1 MIAFRC
7 TPEEH
12 KPICE
17 MAAWSGINRQNF
29 IIAKLIES
37 QVEVRPHERAE
48 SAERLVMAELVKE
61 VRLATFYG
69 ELLDGPCVLSMT

>member
-1 MIAFRC
+1 MPCENSARKRSKTMAFRC
-7 TPEEH
+7 TPEER
-12 KPICE
+12 KLICE

-48 SAERLVMAELVKE
+48 SAERLDDGGVGQGS
-61 VRLATFYG
+61 ATG
-69 ELLDGPCVLSMT
+69 DLLR